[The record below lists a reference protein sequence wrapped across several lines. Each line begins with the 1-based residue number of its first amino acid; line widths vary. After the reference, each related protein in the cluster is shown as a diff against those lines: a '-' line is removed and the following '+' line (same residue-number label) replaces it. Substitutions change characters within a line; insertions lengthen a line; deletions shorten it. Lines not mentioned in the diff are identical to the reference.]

1 MLGRGKQSGMVN
13 EATNQLTNERLTAA
27 VEEMQSKEYQKM
39 REKDTTDVIPTHRHL
54 VKKKQELTGDE
65 HLEVFTNEKKNKDVD
80 VDDASEGSDDDGELA
95 AIRASRI
102 KSIKKEQD
110 KMVEWRQ
117 KQHGTYR
124 EIGQDDFFATVV
136 RDKGGSE
143 KAVVHFYHPDFE
155 RCKIMDR
162 HIGDIA
168 RADMSTKYVKV
179 NVASSPFLV
188 EKLKITV
195 LPCLVIFFKDVA
207 IDRVLGFEDFGDEDV
222 DPDMLRT
229 RIETAFRNKEGEEPS
244 AMVSAAF

>member
-13 EATNQLTNERLTAA
+13 EATNQLTNERLTKA

-54 VKKKQELTGDE
+54 LQKKKELTGDE
-65 HLEVFTNEKKNKDVD
+65 HLEVFTNEKKTA
-80 VDDASEGSDDDGELA
+80 VDDDESEGSDDDGELA
-95 AIRASRI
+95 AIRAARM

-143 KAVVHFYHPDFE
+143 KAVVHFYHADFE

-162 HIGDIA
+162 HVGDIA

-179 NVASSPFLV
+179 NVAASPFLV
-188 EKLKITV
+188 DKLKITV
-195 LPCLVIFFKDVA
+195 LPCLVIFYKDVA

-222 DPDMLRT
+222 DPDALRA
-229 RIETAFRNKEGEEPS
+229 RIENAFRSKEGEEPS
-244 AMVSAAF
+244 AIVSSAF